1 MIAQPAEKSN
11 ASTGAKRSLIDP
23 EELKYLMIST
33 FYLHRTLS
41 RNDERYTEAELLSSS
56 NFIVVLAEPGGGK
69 TELMRSLAQKLDTSV
84 VSATMFGYMGAN
96 EENAPLI
103 IDAFDE
109 LAKVDKTGI
118 HKLLANARKAKPTYV
133 IVSSRSSEWGNSS
146 TIAFNDFLGIEPLVV
161 RLREFDESEQR
172 AIFEN
177 HTQTKD
183 FDEFH
188 AEVARFDLDA
198 LLPNPQFLKL
208 FADAYIESGE
218 QFSDKRSIFT
228 QAVDRLAKEV
238 NSGIA
243 RGGQSLS
250 TSQKVDLSSEVFA
263 KLLLSGAEGIS
274 VTEAAESRV
283 HPLLTSL
290 FYNEVSAYGIL
301 ATRLFKPDINADQ
314 HRPVHKIVAEYC
326 AANYLTKRIASSDH
340 LTIEKC
346 LPIIAPNSNVRNE
359 LRGLLGWMAA
369 LGNKGI
375 EEKLIRL
382 DPYAVLA
389 NGDPSQLE
397 HSSKR
402 LLIEQ
407 LKDIESEDPYF
418 RREDFRR
425 RFSGVG
431 LFTPEVVEVVRP
443 LLTVSGNGHL
453 RDLLL
458 ELLAGSPAIY
468 QFENEL
474 RHILLE
480 TSEDLGTRILA
491 ASCLLVTASYECQA
505 DLDYLISEANQTS
518 LRVAAYVIQSVG
530 IESLGQSYLVCFFH
544 ACSTIYPSYQD
555 RSERTI
561 GGRYFVKQLINELGL
576 AIVERLLDELTDG
589 LACRC
594 SNKYFKCGCRGGIS
608 KVVGAIL
615 DRYFE
620 LATLPYDVARIWK
633 WIGNLNFHAHKSA
646 DESRSVHV
654 LQNDDSLRQGI
665 IAHAF
670 ENLTDSKQ
678 ISKLKVEKFGSSAH
692 SGLSFH
698 AKDYRFIV
706 DLAFATGNT
715 DLWAFFMAGHQIYWR
730 RTDSEPDDLRR
741 HMREH
746 ACENPLFMRE
756 WAKQNRASK
765 QQFKLDNKKWY
776 DKHNRVIARHAR
788 KKAEIR
794 ASNLKYIHENRAL
807 IESGQH
813 WSLLVR
819 FADLVIMAPEKIEQ
833 EFGDEALVRSSLRN
847 CIDFIAPHVPD
858 LAAAAKLKYASRR
871 HHSVRILFASCLEL
885 MRSLGSLES
894 IDRRLLQVLRT
905 DIQGSYQ
912 SENEE
917 ESDAIKTEID
927 RLIFSDEKSS
937 EVFIR
942 QYIEPQL
949 ADPACNHPDV
959 WLLSSD
965 ETFGHLR
972 PKLSVEWLRSF
983 PGMAFD
989 ALGNLFEVAAQFG
1002 DRENLKKIILEHC
1015 TEFLGCCPS
1024 TTGDDDIEQR
1034 RSFWIIRAWYFFRY
1048 PPEACWKWLKAD
1060 KGNLLMLHKR
1070 SGRFYRNDTP
1080 YWPDL
1085 TSDKVEAILD
1095 AFIDKW
1101 PKVELPSHWGTES
1114 PAEETAY
1121 RFLREVVWLINSD
1134 DPDEA
1139 IPVIG
1144 RLLADP
1150 RYIDLHNDL
1159 KAICTA
1165 QIRKKALRNFE
1176 PPTPQN
1182 VVEQL
1187 DRDAVVTVEALRQ
1200 LVIQELQDYQR
1211 AINGGEYNSANRFYE
1226 KNERLGEVR
1235 STEIIAERLSL
1246 RFEPK
1251 GITVTPEHQLK
1262 NANRSDFTV
1271 SKIIDGSRR
1280 LLVTEVKGQ
1289 WHDELYSAASAQL
1302 HERYSIHPDAE
1313 QQGVYLVIW
1322 FGSEEKIA
1330 GRKKHGITGAQEL
1343 KVSIEEKV
1351 PPELRGL
1358 IDVFVLDVSR
1368 N

>member
-1 MIAQPAEKSN
+1 MS
-11 ASTGAKRSLIDP
+11 
-23 EELKYLMIST
+23 ST
-33 FYLHRTLS
+33 FYLPRTLS
-41 RNDERYTEAELLSSS
+41 SNDETYTEAELLATS

-69 TELMRSLAQKLDTSV
+69 TELMRSLAQKLGTSV
-84 VSATMFGYMGAN
+84 VSATMFGYMGEN

-109 LAKVDKTGI
+109 LAKVDQTGI

-133 IVSSRSSEWGNSS
+133 IISSRSSEWGNSS
-146 TIAFNDFLGIEPLVV
+146 TIAFSDFLGIKPLVV
-161 RLREFDESEQR
+161 RLCEFDESEQR
-172 AIFEN
+172 AIFEE
-177 HTQTKD
+177 HTQSKD
-183 FDEFH
+183 FVEFH

-208 FADAYIESGE
+208 FADAYIESGG
-218 QFSDKRSIFT
+218 QFSDKRSIFS

-238 NSGIA
+238 NSGIS
-243 RGGQSLS
+243 RGGESLS
-250 TSQKVDLSSEVFA
+250 TSQKVNLSSEVFA

-301 ATRLFKPDINADQ
+301 ATRLFKPDSNADQ

-326 AANYLTKRIASSDH
+326 AANYLTKRIASSSDH

-346 LPIIAPNSNVRNE
+346 LPIIAPNSMVRNE
-359 LRGLLGWMAA
+359 LRGLLGWMAT

-397 HSSKR
+397 QSSKR
-402 LLIEQ
+402 LLIEK

-418 RREDFRR
+418 RRGDFRR
-425 RFSGVG
+425 SFSSMN

-443 LLTVSGNGHL
+443 LLAVSGNGHL

-468 QFENEL
+468 QFEDEL
-474 RHILLE
+474 RYLLHE
-480 TSEDLGTRILA
+480 SSEDENTRTLA
-491 ASCLLVTASYECQA
+491 ASCLLGTANYDCQA
-505 DLDYLISEANQTS
+505 DLDYLTSEASQTS
-518 LRVAAYVIQSVG
+518 LKVAAYVIKTVG
-530 IESLGQSYLVCFFH
+530 LESLERSYLASFFH

-555 RSERTI
+555 RSENPI
-561 GGRYFVKQLINELGL
+561 GGQYFVKHLIKELDL
-576 AIVERLLDELTDG
+576 TIVEWLLDELTDG
-589 LACRC
+589 LVCRC
-594 SNKYFKCGCRGGIS
+594 GKKYFECSCRDGIS
-608 KVVGAIL
+608 KVVGAML

-620 LATLPYDVARIWK
+620 LATLPFDVARVWK

-646 DESRSVHV
+646 DKSRSVQV

-665 IAHAF
+665 IACAF
-670 ENLTDSKQ
+670 EKLTDSNQ
-678 ISKLKVEKFGSSAH
+678 ILMVKADKFSSHAH
-692 SGLSFH
+692 SGLFFH
-698 AKDYRFIV
+698 AKDYRFII
-706 DLAFATGNT
+706 DLAFTTGNT
-715 DLWAFFMAGHQIYWR
+715 VLWAVFMARHQIYR
-730 RTDSEPDDLRR
+730 KRTDRGPDDTRR
-741 HMREH
+741 HMREQ
-746 ACENPLFMRE
+746 ACDNPLFMRE

-776 DKHNRVIARHAR
+776 SKHNRLTERHAR
-788 KKAEIR
+788 KEAEIR
-794 ASNLKYIHENRAL
+794 AANLKYVHENRLL

-813 WSLLVR
+813 WSLLIR
-819 FADLVIMAPEKIEQ
+819 FAHLVLMAPEKIEE
-833 EFGDEALVRSSLRN
+833 EFGDEALVRSALRN

-858 LAAAAKLKYASRR
+858 LVGAAKLNCASRR
-871 HHSVRILFASCLEL
+871 HHSVKILFASCLEL
-885 MRSLGSLES
+885 MRSQGNLES
-894 IDRRLLQVLRT
+894 IDCRLLQVLRA
-905 DIQGSYQ
+905 DIQGNYYSVT
-912 SENEE
+912 EE
-917 ESDAIKTEID
+917 ESDVLKTEID
-927 RLIFSDEKSS
+927 RLIFSDENSV

-949 ADPACNHPDV
+949 ADSACNHPDV

-965 ETFGHLR
+965 ETFSHLR

-983 PGMAFD
+983 PGMALG
-989 ALGNLFEVAAQFG
+989 ALVNLFDVAAQFG
-1002 DRENLKKIILEHC
+1002 DRENLKQIIQENC
-1015 TEFLGCCPS
+1015 TEFIGYSPS
-1024 TTGDDDIEQR
+1024 PIGSDDIDKR
-1034 RSFWIIRAWYFFRY
+1034 RTFWFIRALYFFRG
-1048 PPEACWKWLKAD
+1048 PPAACWKWLTAD
-1060 KGNLLMLHKR
+1060 KDNLLLLHQR
-1070 SGRFYRNDTP
+1070 SGRLYRSDTSF
-1080 YWPDL
+1080 WPNL

-1095 AFIDKW
+1095 AFIDRW
-1101 PKVELPSHWGTES
+1101 PKVELPNHWGTGS
-1114 PAEETAY
+1114 PPEETAY
-1121 RFLREVVWLINSD
+1121 RFLREVIWLIDSD

-1144 RLLADP
+1144 KLLADT

-1159 KAICTA
+1159 KAIRTS

-1176 PPTPQN
+1176 PPTHLD
-1182 VVEQL
+1182 VTEQL
-1187 DRDAVVTVEALRQ
+1187 DHDAVVTVEALRQ

-1211 AINGGEYNSANRFYE
+1211 AIEGGEYNSADRFYE

-1235 STEIIAERLSL
+1235 STEIIAERLSI

-1271 SKIIDGSRR
+1271 AKILDGSRR

-1289 WHDELYSAASAQL
+1289 WHDELYSAAAAQL

-1322 FGSEEKIA
+1322 FGSEEVVA
-1330 GRKKHGITGAQEL
+1330 GRKKHGISSAQEL
-1343 KVSIEEKV
+1343 KVSIEGKV

-1368 N
+1368 T